1 MDKVWTL
8 FFVFPLSLTIVN
20 MSVVV
25 QFYFHVS
32 WKSGLVSCDLVSL
45 QYGIHVIKCE
55 ILSRYISLFL
65 SLPTF
70 FIHFLNF
77 LIIVFSNGTGW
88 SCPHVCLPIVNMS
101 VVVPFYFHVPWK
113 SGLVPCDLVSQQ
125 YGIHVIKCE
134 ILSRYIS
141 LFLSFP
147 TPLFISFPTVPGD
160 LVLMFSLSLWE
171 HSA

>member
-1 MDKVWTL
+1 VTSSNECLMDKVWTL

-32 WKSGLVSCDLVSL
+32 WKSGLVSCDIVSL
-45 QYGIHVIKCE
+45 
-55 ILSRYISLFL
+55 
-65 SLPTF
+65 
-70 FIHFLNF
+70 
-77 LIIVFSNGTGW
+77 
-88 SCPHVCLPIVNMS
+88 
-101 VVVPFYFHVPWK
+101 
-113 SGLVPCDLVSQQ
+113 Q

-147 TPLFISFPTVPGD
+147 TPLFISFPTVR
-160 LVLMFSLSLWE
+160 
-171 HSA
+171 